1 MNTIG
6 AQRPTRASI
15 ESNIIQNMSRE
26 SLMEIAPAVQQLSE
40 MDLLQLSGGAS
51 AEADRLLGTDAPGA
65 RG

>member
-40 MDLLQLSGGAS
+40 NGLAAIVGWSFH
-51 AEADRLLGTDAPGA
+51 
-65 RG
+65 